1 MRQEEGLW
9 HRLDVVARSIS
20 PFFVTLLLVLF
31 SLVPLRIADLSPIV
45 PALALIGVFFWS
57 VHRPDLMP
65 IWAVF
70 IIGFVQD
77 LLTGSVLGPGIV
89 GLLAVHAL
97 VVWQHRFFLAASF
110 AVIWCAF
117 MLVAAAALA
126 VTWLLTCIAMT
137 AYVDPAPLFFQYLVT
152 TAFYPCLAWAFL
164 RGQRLFQQR

>member
-9 HRLDVVARSIS
+9 HRLDGVARSIS

-31 SLVPLRIADLSPIV
+31 GMVPLRIADLSPIV

-70 IIGFVQD
+70 LIGLFQD
-77 LLTGSVLGPGIV
+77 LLTGSIIGPGIV
-89 GLLAVHAL
+89 GLLIAHSL

-110 AVIWCAF
+110 AMVWFAF
-117 MLVAAAALA
+117 MLVAAGALFVIWLLNCVAMLA
-126 VTWLLTCIAMT
+126 V
-137 AYVDPAPLFFQYLVT
+137 VDPAPLFFQYLVT
-152 TAFYPCLAWAFL
+152 MACYPCLAWAFL
-164 RGQRLFQQR
+164 RGQRLFHR

>member
-1 MRQEEGLW
+1 VRQEEGVW

-20 PFFVTLLLVLF
+20 PFFVTMLLILL
-31 SLVPLRIADLSPIV
+31 SLVPLHISDLSPIV

-70 IIGFVQD
+70 LLGLLQD
-77 LLTGSVLGPGIV
+77 ILTGGVIGPGIV
-89 GLLAVHAL
+89 GLLVAHAL

-110 AVIWCAF
+110 AVIWFAF

-126 VTWLLTCIAMT
+126 VTWLLSCIAMMT
-137 AYVDPAPLFFQYLVT
+137 LLDPHPVFFQYLVT
-152 TAFYPCLAWAFL
+152 LAFYPCLAWAFL
-164 RGQRLFQQR
+164 RGQRLFHR

>member
-1 MRQEEGLW
+1 MRQEEGVW

-20 PFFVTLLLVLF
+20 PFFVTLLLILMA
-31 SLVPLRIADLSPIV
+31 LVPLHISDISPIV

-70 IIGFVQD
+70 LLGLTQD
-77 LLTGSVLGPGIV
+77 ILTGGVIGPGIV
-89 GLLAVHAL
+89 GLLVAHAL

-110 AVIWCAF
+110 AVIWFAF
-117 MLVAAAALA
+117 LLVAAASLA

-137 AYVDPAPLFFQYLVT
+137 SLLDPGPVFFQYLVT
-152 TAFYPCLAWAFL
+152 LAFYPCLAWAFL
-164 RGQRLFQQR
+164 RGQRLFQR